1 MTSIVFSRRAETSPL
16 SFVLVALKGLRR
28 RRVHALRRKQL
39 LGLDD
44 HLSLQ
49 DLDHHLLRD
58 MGLERLNGKRP
69 ASYAA

>member
-1 MTSIVFSRRAETSPL
+1 MTSILFSRSAETSPL
-16 SFVLVALKGLRR
+16 SFVLVALRGLRR
-28 RRVHALRRKQL
+28 RRTHALPRKQL

-49 DLDHHLLRD
+49 GLDHNLLRD

-69 ASYAA
+69 ASYSA